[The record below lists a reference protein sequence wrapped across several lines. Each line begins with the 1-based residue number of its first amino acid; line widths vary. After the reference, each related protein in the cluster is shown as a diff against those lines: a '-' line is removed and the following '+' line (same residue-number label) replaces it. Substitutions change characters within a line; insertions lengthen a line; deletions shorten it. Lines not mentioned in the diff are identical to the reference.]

1 MYDSAARKHYCGVK
15 QMKSKDR
22 VTLMVATSAV
32 GGKIPLFMV
41 GKAKSLECL
50 FQVRMRCH
58 CPLR

>member
-22 VTLMVATSAV
+22 VTLMVAAPAV